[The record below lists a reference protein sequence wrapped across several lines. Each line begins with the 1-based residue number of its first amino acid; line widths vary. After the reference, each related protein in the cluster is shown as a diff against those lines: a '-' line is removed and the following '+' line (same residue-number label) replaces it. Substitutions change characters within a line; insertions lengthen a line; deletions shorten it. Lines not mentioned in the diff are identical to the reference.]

1 MTIVKKIIKSLANFK
16 NKVATI
22 IDVVK
27 IMWDYVGSLPKK

>member
-1 MTIVKKIIKSLANFK
+1 MEYLANFK

-27 IMWDYVGSLPKK
+27 MMWDYVGSLPKK

>member
-1 MTIVKKIIKSLANFK
+1 MKVKKALANFK